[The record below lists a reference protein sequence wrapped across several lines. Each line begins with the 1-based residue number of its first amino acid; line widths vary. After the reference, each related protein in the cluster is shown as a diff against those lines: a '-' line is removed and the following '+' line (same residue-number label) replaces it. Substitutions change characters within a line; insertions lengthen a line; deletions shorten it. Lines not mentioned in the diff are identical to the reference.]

1 MTAHQSRRP
10 TIAAACILALAGAFA
25 AGPALAQ
32 SDAPAAGQAAA
43 KDAPR
48 TYSPEILSLAQQAI
62 DASQSVAGFDEIL
75 PRVAEQ
81 TKALYVRSNPLLAS
95 DIDAVTNEVALSLAP
110 QRRELDRT
118 LEEVWANRF
127 SADELKEII
136 AFYQSPVG
144 KKLAQLSPEIVAL
157 SIGAAKQ
164 WQDKIAT
171 EMMTQVRIALQKK
184 GHKL

>member
-1 MTAHQSRRP
+1 MTAHPSRRP
-10 TIAAACILALAGAFA
+10 ALAAACFMALAGAFS
-25 AGPALAQ
+25 AGSALAQ
-32 SDAPAAGQAAA
+32 DKAAPAE
-43 KDAPR
+43 APK
-48 TYSPEILSLAQQAI
+48 TFSPEILALAQQAI

-81 TKALYVRSNPLLAS
+81 TKSLYVRSNPLLAS
-95 DIDAVTNEVALSLAP
+95 DIDAVTNEVAISLAP

-184 GHKL
+184 GHQL